1 MSVLSYFGRIPDFP
15 LNYSLYNTKIVHNL
29 LSSHLKQKQHDMK
42 IINLSENNSILNS
55 FIAEIRDVNIQ
66 NDSMRFRRNIERIGE
81 IMAYEISK
89 ELSYENVTIQTPN
102 SEAVQSLP
110 TDNVVLGTI
119 LRAGL
124 PLHTGFHNY
133 FDRAGNAF
141 VSAYRKYTSENEFDV
156 IVEYL
161 ASPNLDGKTLI
172 LVDPMLATGIS
183 ADLSYR
189 ALLTKGTPAKMIF
202 ASVIA
207 SQQAV
212 DYAISHFPEDTILYC
227 AAIDPILNEHAY
239 IVPGLGDAGDLC
251 FGVKE

>member
-1 MSVLSYFGRIPDFP
+1 M
-15 LNYSLYNTKIVHNL
+15 KIV
-29 LSSHLKQKQHDMK
+29 
-42 IINLSENNSILNS
+42 NLSEENSILNS
-55 FIAEIRDVNIQ
+55 FLREIRDVEIQ

-89 ELSYENVTIQTPN
+89 ELDYKTVTIQTPN
-102 SEAVQSLP
+102 SEAAQSLP
-110 TDNVVLGTI
+110 ADDIVLGTI

-133 FDRAGNAF
+133 FDRAENAF
-141 VSAYRKYTSENEFDV
+141 VSAFRKYTSENEFDV

-161 ASPNLDGKTLI
+161 ASPRLDGKTLI

-189 ALLTKGTPAKMIF
+189 AMLSKGTPAKTIL
-202 ASVIA
+202 ACVIA

-212 DYAISHFPEDTILYC
+212 DYVIQHFPEETILYC

-251 FGVKE
+251 FGEKE

>member
-1 MSVLSYFGRIPDFP
+1 
-15 LNYSLYNTKIVHNL
+15 
-29 LSSHLKQKQHDMK
+29 MK
-42 IINLSENNSILNS
+42 IINLSEENSILNQ
-55 FIAEIRDVNIQ
+55 FICEIRDITVQ
-66 NDSMRFRRNIERIGE
+66 KDQMRFRRNIERIGE

-89 ELSYENVTIQTPN
+89 ELDYKEVKITTPN
-102 SEAVQSLP
+102 SDALQSVP
-110 TDNVVLGTI
+110 QDNVVLGTI

-133 FDRAGNAF
+133 FDHAENAF
-141 VSAYRKYTSENEFDV
+141 VSAFRKYTSENEFDV

-161 ASPNLDGKTLI
+161 ASPRLDGKTLI

-189 ALLTKGTPAKMIF
+189 ALLTKGKPAKTIF
-202 ASVIA
+202 ACVIA

-212 DYAISHFPEDTILYC
+212 DYVISHFPEDTILYC

-251 FGVKE
+251 FGEKE

>member
-1 MSVLSYFGRIPDFP
+1 
-15 LNYSLYNTKIVHNL
+15 
-29 LSSHLKQKQHDMK
+29 MK
-42 IINLSENNSILNS
+42 IINLSEGNSILNQ
-55 FIAEIRDVNIQ
+55 FICEIRDITVQ
-66 NDSMRFRRNIERIGE
+66 KDQMRFRRNIERIGE

-89 ELSYENVTIQTPN
+89 ELDYKEVKITTPN
-102 SEAVQSLP
+102 SDALQSVP
-110 TDNVVLGTI
+110 QDNVVLGTI

-133 FDRAGNAF
+133 FDHAENAF
-141 VSAYRKYTSENEFDV
+141 VSAFRKYTSENEFDV

-161 ASPNLDGKTLI
+161 ASPRLDGKTLI

-189 ALLTKGTPAKMIF
+189 ALLTKGKPAKTIF
-202 ASVIA
+202 ACVIA

-212 DYAISHFPEDTILYC
+212 DYVISHFPEDTILYC

-239 IVPGLGDAGDLC
+239 IIPGLGDAGDLC
-251 FGVKE
+251 FGEKE

>member
-1 MSVLSYFGRIPDFP
+1 M
-15 LNYSLYNTKIVHNL
+15 KIV
-29 LSSHLKQKQHDMK
+29 
-42 IINLSENNSILNS
+42 NLSEQNTLLNQ
-55 FIAEIRDVNIQ
+55 FITEIRDVNIQ
-66 NDSMRFRRNIERIGE
+66 KDSMRFRRNIERIGE
-81 IMAYEISK
+81 VMAYEISK
-89 ELSYENVTIQTPN
+89 ELSYKNITIQTPN
-102 SEAVQSLP
+102 SDAVQSVP
-110 TDNVVLGTI
+110 SDTVVLGTI

-133 FDRAGNAF
+133 FDRAENAF

-161 ASPNLDGKTLI
+161 ASPSLENKTLL

-189 ALLTKGTPAKMIF
+189 ALLTKGKPSKTILAC
-202 ASVIA
+202 VIA

-212 DYAISHFPEDTILYC
+212 DYVISHFPEDTILYC

-251 FGVKE
+251 FGTKE